1 MKGTAGMQRERPDPA
16 HSEVLLTARGIVKR
30 YPGTTALRGVD
41 LNIYR
46 GKVNVLIG
54 ENGAGKSTLM
64 RILAG
69 VESPTQ
75 GELRLDGRP
84 IVMQSTKDATRQG
97 IVMVHQELNML
108 PNLDIAENIFAGRE
122 LKNSFGIVQRNRQI
136 IASRDALEKLGSTLA
151 PQALL
156 QSISLGDQQ
165 MVELARALSQQARI
179 LILDEP
185 TSALSTVEVETL
197 FQVIAG
203 LKQQGVSI
211 VYISHRLGELLRIGD
226 AFTVLRDGCV
236 AGTAMHSP
244 GIEGYVDRR
253 WLVECMTG
261 RPLNEH
267 VAAKS
272 LPASSAAYL
281 QVEHLHWERNF
292 SDGSR
297 RTVLHDISFCLR
309 KGEVLGIYGL
319 LGAGRT
325 ELLETLVGLHP
336 TATGSVHLN
345 AKRVPLRSPLV
356 ATRHG
361 LLLVPEDR
369 KQSGLMLDLSIHENI
384 ALGGW
389 KDGARWGFPRRKQ
402 EMLRIRDLAGKLN
415 LKAEDFTL
423 PVRSLSGGNQQK
435 VLLAR
440 CMLRSPAVL
449 LLDEP
454 TRGVDAQAKVEI
466 YTILRQL
473 AAEGMSIIF
482 TSSEIEEVYAL
493 ADRVLVLG
501 RGRIQSDMEP
511 TLASEHAVMM
521 AASNTVP
528 GTDAPP
534 TTYA

>member
-1 MKGTAGMQRERPDPA
+1 MQRKKAAGMQVEQDGLA
-16 HSEVLLTARGIVKR
+16 CSEVLLAARCIIKE

-46 GKVNVLIG
+46 SKVNVLIG

-69 VESPTQ
+69 VESPTR
-75 GELRLDGRP
+75 GELRLNGRP
-84 IVMQSTKDATRQG
+84 IAMQSTKDATRNG
-97 IVMVHQELNML
+97 IVMVHQELNLL

-136 IASRDALEKLGSTLA
+136 VASRDALKNLGCFLSPLT
-151 PQALL
+151 LL

-165 MVELARALSQQARI
+165 VVELARALSQQARI

-185 TSALSTVEVETL
+185 TSALSTPEVETL
-197 FQVIAG
+197 FQVISG

-211 VYISHRLGELLRIGD
+211 VYISHRLEELLRIGD
-226 AFTVLRDGCV
+226 TFTVLRDGCV
-236 AGTAMHSP
+236 TGTGVRGP
-244 GIEGYVDRR
+244 VNRK

-261 RPLNEH
+261 RPLKKN

-272 LPASSAAYL
+272 LPSSSAAFL
-281 QVEHLHWERNF
+281 QVERLHWERRF

-297 RTVLHDISFCLR
+297 RTVLQDISFSLR

-336 TATGSVHLN
+336 AASGTVRLN
-345 AKRVPLRSPLV
+345 AKRVPLRSPQL
-356 ATRHG
+356 AAQHG

-369 KQSGLMLDLSIHENI
+369 KLAGLMLDLSIHENI
-384 ALGGW
+384 ALAGW
-389 KDGARWGFPRRKQ
+389 KGGARWGFLRRNQ
-402 EMLRIRDLAGKLN
+402 EMLRIRDLAVKLN
-415 LKAEDFTL
+415 LNAKDFTL

-440 CMLRSPAVL
+440 CILRSPAVL

-454 TRGVDAQAKVEI
+454 TRGVDAQAKSEI
-466 YTILRQL
+466 HSILRQL
-473 AAEGMSIIF
+473 AAEEGMSIIF
-482 TSSEIEEVYAL
+482 TSSELGEIYTL

-501 RGRIQSDMEP
+501 RGRIQADMET
-511 TLASEHAVMM
+511 TLAGEHAMMM
-521 AASNTVP
+521 AASNTAP
-528 GTDAPP
+528 GTDAPH